1 MLKYANLVKLMAI
14 FHCLCYFQ
22 RMLKEPLPV
31 KQIEQLA
38 GEAIR
43 SLLAEVPSVAV
54 DSVKVDWPPRGAR
67 ADVVVEVEV
76 KGTRYVLV
84 CEAKQHGQ
92 PRFVRDAI
100 YQLKDYLR
108 EFPISATAVVAAP
121 YLSPES
127 RQLCIQSGVSF
138 LDFEG
143 NARLAFGP
151 VFIDRLRAN
160 RPSPDVR
167 ELKSLFRAK
176 SAQVI
181 RVLFRDP
188 SRGWKV
194 ADLAKA
200 ASVSLGHASNVR
212 TALLNREW
220 GQVSNDGLHL
230 RAPEE
235 VLNAWRDAY
244 VPPVTERLSFYT
256 TLHGSLLE
264 SRVKEFF
271 ELTPDNTQI
280 ALASFSA
287 AEWIAPYGRTSTLFL
302 WSKQKDVDQLRERF
316 QLSPSSKGENVVVSL
331 TQDSGVFFDM
341 FEAEGRIRCTS
352 PLQTYLDLAKSGE
365 RGEEAAEH
373 LRRMRLSWTR

>member
-1 MLKYANLVKLMAI
+1 VKYMAM

-22 RMLKEPLPV
+22 RMLKEATPV
-31 KQIEQLA
+31 KQIERMA

-43 SLLAEVPSVAV
+43 SLLAEVPSI
-54 DSVKVDWPPRGAR
+54 SVESLKTDWPPRGAR
-67 ADVVVEVEV
+67 ADVVVEVEI
-76 KGTRYVLV
+76 KGTRYTLV

-108 EFPISATAVVAAP
+108 EFPISATAVVVAP

-127 RQLCIQSGVSF
+127 REMCIQSGVSY

-151 VFIDRLRAN
+151 VFIDRIRAN
-160 RPSPDVR
+160 KPSPDVR
-167 ELKSLFRAK
+167 ELKSLFRSK
-176 SAQVI
+176 SAQI
-181 RVLFRDP
+181 LRVLFRDP
-188 SRGWKV
+188 NRGWKV

-200 ASVSLGHASNVR
+200 AAVSLGHASNVR
-212 TALLNREW
+212 AALLNREW
-220 GQVSNDGLHL
+220 GQLTDDGLCL
-230 RAPEE
+230 RGPSD
-235 VLNAWRDAY
+235 VLNAWKEAY
-244 VPPVTERLSFYT
+244 IPPVSERLAFYT

-271 ELTPDNTQI
+271 DLMPNNAQT
-280 ALASFSA
+280 ALGSFSA
-287 AEWIAPYGRTSTLFL
+287 AEWIAPYGRTNTLFL
-302 WSKQKDVDQLRERF
+302 WSQQKDVEEIRQRF
-316 QLSPSSKGENVVVSL
+316 QLSPSGKGENVVVSL

-341 FEAEGRIRCTS
+341 FVAEGRIRCTS

-365 RGEEAAEH
+365 RGGEAAEH

>member
-1 MLKYANLVKLMAI
+1 
-14 FHCLCYFQ
+14 
-22 RMLKEPLPV
+22 MLKEAIPV
-31 KQIEQLA
+31 KQIERMA

-54 DSVKVDWPPRGAR
+54 DSLKMDWPPHGAR
-67 ADVVVEVEV
+67 ADVVVEVEI
-76 KGTRYVLV
+76 KGTRYTLV

-108 EFPISATAVVAAP
+108 EFPISATAVVVAP

-127 RQLCIQSGVSF
+127 REMCIQSGVSY

-151 VFIDRLRAN
+151 VFIDRIRAN
-160 RPSPDVR
+160 KPSPDVR
-167 ELKSLFRAK
+167 ELKSLFRSK
-176 SAQVI
+176 SAQVL

-188 SRGWKV
+188 NRGWKV

-200 ASVSLGHASNVR
+200 AAVSLGHASNVR

-220 GQVSNDGLHL
+220 GQLTDDGLCL
-230 RAPEE
+230 RAPSD
-235 VLNAWRDAY
+235 VLDAWKVAY
-244 VPPVTERLSFYT
+244 TAPVSERLAFYT

-271 ELTPDNTQI
+271 DLIPNNVQT
-280 ALASFSA
+280 ALGSFSA
-287 AEWIAPYGRTSTLFL
+287 AEWIAPYGRTNTLFL
-302 WSKQKDVDQLRERF
+302 WSQQKEVEEIRQRF
-316 QLSPSSKGENVVVSL
+316 QLSASSKGENVVVSL
-331 TQDSGVFFDM
+331 TQDSGVFFDT
-341 FEAEGRIRCTS
+341 FVAEGRIRCTS
-352 PLQTYLDLAKSGE
+352 ALQTYLDLAKSGE

>member
-1 MLKYANLVKLMAI
+1 
-14 FHCLCYFQ
+14 
-22 RMLKEPLPV
+22 MLKESIPV
-31 KQIEQLA
+31 KQTEQLA

-43 SLLAEVPSVAV
+43 SLLAEVPSI
-54 DSVKVDWPPRGAR
+54 SVESLKTDWSHRGAS

-108 EFPISATAVVAAP
+108 EFPISATAVVVAP

-151 VFIDRLRAN
+151 VFIDRIRPN
-160 RPSPDVR
+160 RPSTDVR
-167 ELKSLFRAK
+167 ELKSLFRSK
-176 SAQVI
+176 SAQI
-181 RVLFRDP
+181 LRVLFRDP

-194 ADLAKA
+194 ADLAKT

-220 GQVSNDGLHL
+220 GRVSDEGLCL

-244 VPPVTERLSFYT
+244 IPPVSERLTFYT

-271 ELTPDNTQI
+271 EFQPENAQI
-280 ALASFSA
+280 ALGSFSA

-302 WSKQKDVDQLRERF
+302 WSLKKDVEEIKQRF

-331 TQDSGVFFDM
+331 TRDSGVFFDA
-341 FEAEGRIRCTS
+341 FDAEGRIRCTS

-365 RGEEAAEH
+365 RGEEAAEN